1 MRPLIRQLIGRGR
14 RDPGGALLV
23 LALVAVALLYAP
35 VLDRG
40 VVAYDDPWIVGS
52 NWIAR
57 TPSWHSLHA
66 IWLDLSPATRLVL
79 GAEYLPVRD
88 LSVMGDFALWGTW
101 WGGHHL
107 TSLVA
112 YEAAIALWFGAFVA
126 FGVDRRVAGLAIL
139 VWALHPSHAESVA
152 WLAERKGVLGVMFAG
167 ACALGYA
174 KFRADGPT
182 AKRWLA
188 LAIACG
194 VLAVWSK
201 ATAAF
206 AVAALAGLELALPA
220 RRVSWRR
227 SLGGLAAIGAAA
239 IAAYVPVVVL
249 ALRYAIVGASAN
261 ALPVSR
267 AALVT
272 GVHGFYLRLAAMT
285 LPNAIAYPIGHDG
298 PSSFDVVLG
307 VLGFAALLAAFALR
321 RTPAAVRAG
330 ALVWTIGWLP
340 ASHLIL
346 PLQQI
351 VVADR
356 LLLVPTLGLALAAAA
371 GIAAIR
377 DARFRI
383 ALGAVVAIA
392 AALRTLDAQAS
403 WQGTVELEARAIASS
418 PHDGDAW
425 AMYVEGLDQTG
436 HHDLAERAVAAGLAP
451 DHAPHAPR
459 LELHEAL
466 ILDEAGDRA
475 GAMAAMRE
483 AADAGEPRAMTD
495 LAKWLLDAGKLDDAL
510 AYARRAV
517 DQMPA
522 YPAGQRMRGKV
533 ALAAGHPDEALA
545 AFERAYA
552 LERSGANQL
561 NLGLALMALGRSAE
575 ARRYLEPLETDPEL
589 GPRARALLGSAAP
602 QRP

>member
-1 MRPLIRQLIGRGR
+1 MRQLIERGR

-23 LALVAVALLYAP
+23 LALVLVALIYAP
-35 VLDRG
+35 VLGRG

-57 TPSWHSLHA
+57 TPSWRSLHA
-66 IWLDLSPATRLVL
+66 IWFDLSPATRLVL

-88 LSVMGDFALWGTW
+88 LSVMADFAAWGTW

-107 TSLVA
+107 TSVVV
-112 YEAAIALWFGAFVA
+112 YEAAIALWFAAFVA
-126 FGVDRRVAGLAIL
+126 FGIDRRIAGLAVL
-139 VWALHPSHAESVA
+139 FWALHPGHAESVA

-167 ACALGYA
+167 ACAVGYA
-174 KFRADGPT
+174 KYRAGSS
-182 AKRWLA
+182 ARYLA

-201 ATAAF
+201 APAAF
-206 AVAALAGLELALPA
+206 AVAALVGLELALPA

-239 IAAYVPVVVL
+239 LAAYVPVVVL
-249 ALRYAIVGASAN
+249 ALRYAIVGATAHT
-261 ALPVSR
+261 SR
-267 AALVT
+267 AALVA
-272 GVHGFYLRLAAMT
+272 GVHGFYLRLAAMAI
-285 LPNAIAYPIGHDG
+285 PNAIAYPIALDG
-298 PSSFDVVLG
+298 PSPVDLAVG
-307 VLGFAALLAAFALR
+307 VLGFAALVAAFAVR
-321 RTPAAVRAG
+321 RTPTTVRAG
-330 ALVWTIGWLP
+330 AALWAFGWLP

-356 LLLVPTLGLALAAAA
+356 LLLVPTLGVALAAAA

-377 DARFRI
+377 NPRFRI
-383 ALGAVVAIA
+383 ALAAAIAIA

-403 WQGTVELEARAIASS
+403 WRDTVALEARAIESS

-436 HHDLAERAVAAGLAP
+436 HHDLAERAVADGLAP
-451 DHAPHAPR
+451 EHAPRAPR

-466 ILDEAGDRA
+466 ILDQDGRHRE
-475 GAMAAMRE
+475 AMAAMRD

-495 LAKWLLDAGKLDDAL
+495 LAKWLLDAGQLDDAL

-517 DQMPA
+517 EQLPA
-522 YPAGQRMRGKV
+522 YAAGQRMRGKV
-533 ALAAGHPDEALA
+533 ALAAGRPDEALA
-545 AFERAYA
+545 AFERGYA
-552 LERSGANQL
+552 LEHTGVNQL
-561 NLGLALMALGRSAE
+561 NLGLALIAVGRRDD
-575 ARRYLEPLETDPEL
+575 ARHYLEPLLNDPDL
-589 GPRARALLGSAAP
+589 GPHARDALH
-602 QRP
+602 